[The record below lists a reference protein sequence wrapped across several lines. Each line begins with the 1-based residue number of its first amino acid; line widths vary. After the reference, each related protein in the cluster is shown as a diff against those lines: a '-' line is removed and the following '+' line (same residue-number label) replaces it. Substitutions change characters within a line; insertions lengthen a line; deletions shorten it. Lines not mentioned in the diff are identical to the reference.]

1 MAVTSGTTLTT
12 DVSVNVKEI
21 DFVSRFQTNWQ
32 ALIDI
37 MGIMRPIQKQAGTK
51 LVASKA
57 TIDLQSGDVA
67 EGDEVPLSKVT
78 VTPVAYADLK
88 FQKYRKRV
96 TAEMV
101 DKYGAEIAVE
111 KTDDALLN
119 EVTADILGDF
129 YEFMETSATT
139 LTGTENTFQMA
150 VAMAVT
156 KVADKFKLLHLS
168 YGNIVAFVNTLD
180 VGRYLG
186 GANITMQTR
195 NGISYL
201 KDFLGASTVIVT
213 SEIPENTVIATS
225 AENIVLYYANVGS
238 EFNSLGLNYT
248 TNDSPVG
255 LIGVHKEAVYGRV
268 SGDTHAITALKLFAE
283 YADGISKIT
292 INPGE

>member
-1 MAVTSGTTLTT
+1 MATTVNTTTTS

-21 DFVSRFQTNWQ
+21 DFVSRFQDNWQ

-37 MGIMRPIQKQAGTK
+37 MGIMRPIEKKAGTK

-57 TIDLQSGDVA
+57 TIDLQTASVA
-67 EGDEVPLSKVT
+67 EGDEVPLSKAT
-78 VTPVAYADLK
+78 ITPVAYADLE

-101 DKYGAEIAVE
+101 DKYGAEIAVQ

-119 EVTADILGDF
+119 EITAEILGDF
-129 YEFMETSATT
+129 YDFIETGS
-139 LTGTENTFQMA
+139 LTGTEETFQMA
-150 VAMAVT
+150 LAMAVT
-156 KVADKFKLLHLS
+156 RVADKFKMLHLS

-186 GANITMQTR
+186 SANISLQTK

-201 KDFLGASTVIVT
+201 KDFLGASTVIVS

-225 AENIVLYYANVGS
+225 AENLVLYYANVGT
-238 EFNSLGLNYT
+238 EFASLGLNYT
-248 TNDSPVG
+248 TNDAPVG
-255 LIGVHKEAVYGRV
+255 LIGVHKEAQYGRV
-268 SGDTHAITALKLFAE
+268 SGDTHALTCMKLFAE
-283 YADGISKIT
+283 YIDGIAKIT
-292 INPGE
+292 IKSASE